1 MENRRILNW
10 KNLSVIR
17 KSQII
22 AATTGAFVTVI
33 MNIPWGID
41 VGKYNSIADIGFQF
55 WLLLGKP
62 TMAIWKSAGI
72 EGRGGEP
79 WFMIA
84 ETVINSFL
92 FIIAGTVIGWIVR
105 ENKKR

>member
-17 KSQII
+17 KGQII
-22 AATTGAFVTVI
+22 AGAVGGLVT
-33 MNIPWGID
+33 
-41 VGKYNSIADIGFQF
+41 IALHTPIGLIFGEDSPVSNF
-55 WLLLGKP
+55 LLKAWFLFSKP

-72 EGRGGEP
+72 EGRGGEL
-79 WFMIA
+79 WFVIA

>member
-62 TMAIWKSAGI
+62 TWVIWQAFGNPPGHHLLFVVLEI
-72 EGRGGEP
+72 
-79 WFMIA
+79 
-84 ETVINSFL
+84 VINSFL
-92 FIIAGTVIGWIVR
+92 CLIAGTLIGWIVR